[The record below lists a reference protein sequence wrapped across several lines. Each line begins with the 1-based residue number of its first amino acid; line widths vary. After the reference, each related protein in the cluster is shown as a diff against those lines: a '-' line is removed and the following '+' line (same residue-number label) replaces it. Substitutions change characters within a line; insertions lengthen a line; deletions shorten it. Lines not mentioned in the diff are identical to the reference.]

1 MENLNAQEK
10 SALVDS
16 MFESTEGR
24 MALAASMANPIR
36 MDMDYQGISR
46 KVLVVDAI
54 PQGELVVYDRDVRL
68 PAKVIGMRGR
78 IEDGILEG
86 ERVTVPTFNVVSYPQ
101 VPIDQIQTRKF
112 NIVDRAQQRAKND
125 MMATE
130 DTFLFT
136 ALEAAAASG
145 INGIATVAGTVDKDA
160 LLNVYQE
167 VGKWPLNP
175 AKIVMNF
182 VNYVDL
188 LRFTRDEIDPV
199 TQREVLMTGLWAHI
213 WTTDIL
219 VSNLCPVNR
228 VFVIAEP
235 EQTGVLPIRQD
246 ITVTPSDIM
255 PRLTLGWVIYE
266 TIGMGILNPR
276 SVAKLEVSGK
286 TTFTPWYLSN
296 TIGEAIYTPNGSIS

>member
-1 MENLNAQEK
+1 MESLTNQEK

-78 IEDGILEG
+78 VEDGILEG

-101 VPIDQIQTRKF
+101 VAIDQIQTRKF

-125 MMATE
+125 LMATE

-136 ALEAAAASG
+136 ALDAAGASG
-145 INGIATVAGTVDKDA
+145 TNAIASVAGTVDKDS
-160 LLNVYQE
+160 LLDTYKE

-175 AKIVMNF
+175 SKILMNF

-188 LRFTRDEIDPV
+188 LRFTRDDIDPV

-219 VSNLCPVNR
+219 VS
-228 VFVIAEP
+228 E
-235 EQTGVLPIRQD
+235 
-246 ITVTPSDIM
+246 SH
-255 PRLTLGWVIYE
+255 
-266 TIGMGILNPR
+266 
-276 SVAKLEVSGK
+276 
-286 TTFTPWYLSN
+286 LSC
-296 TIGEAIYTPNGSIS
+296 G

>member
-1 MENLNAQEK
+1 MTNEEK

-16 MFESTEGR
+16 MFESSEGR

-46 KVLVVDAI
+46 KVLVVDAV
-54 PQGELVVYDRDVRL
+54 PQGELVIYDRDVRL

-78 IEDGILEG
+78 VEDGILEG

-101 VPIDQIQTRKF
+101 VEINQIQTRKF

-125 MMATE
+125 MVATE
-130 DTFLFT
+130 DTFLMS
-136 ALEAAAASG
+136 ALEYTADSG
-145 INGIATVAGTVDKDA
+145 INGISTVSGTVDKDS
-160 LLNVYQE
+160 LLNTYQE

-175 AKIVMNF
+175 SKIIMNF

-188 LRFTRDEIDPV
+188 LRFQREDIDPV

-213 WTTDIL
+213 WTCDIL
-219 VSNLCPVNR
+219 VSNLCPVDR
-228 VFVIAEP
+228 VFVVAEP

-246 ITVTPSDIM
+246 ITVTPADIM
-255 PRLTLGWVIYE
+255 QRLTLGWVIYE
-266 TIGMGILNPR
+266 TIGMGVLNPR

-286 TTFTPWYLSN
+286 TAFTPWYLSN
-296 TIGEAIYTPNGSIS
+296 TVGEAIYTPNGSI

>member
-1 MENLNAQEK
+1 MADLTPQEK

-46 KVLVVDAI
+46 KTLVVDAI
-54 PQGELVVYDRDVRL
+54 PQGELVIYDRDVRL

-101 VPIDQIQTRKF
+101 VAIDQIQTRKF

-136 ALEAAAASG
+136 TLEAAASSG
-145 INGIATVAGTVDKDA
+145 INGISSVSGTVDKTS
-160 LLNVYQE
+160 LLQAYTE

-175 AKIVMNF
+175 AKMIMNF

-188 LRFTRDEIDPV
+188 LNFQLLDIDPV

-228 VFVIAEP
+228 VFVVAEP

-246 ITVTPSDIM
+246 ITVTPADIM

-276 SVAKLEVSGK
+276 SVSKLVVSGK
-286 TTFTPWYLSN
+286 TSFTPWYLST
-296 TIGEAIYTPNGSIS
+296 TIGEAIYTPNGAVS

>member
-1 MENLNAQEK
+1 MADLTPQEK

-46 KVLVVDAI
+46 KTLVVDAI
-54 PQGELVVYDRDVRL
+54 LQGELVIYDRDVRL

-101 VPIDQIQTRKF
+101 VAIDQIQTRKF

-136 ALEAAAASG
+136 TLEAAASSG
-145 INGIATVAGTVDKDA
+145 INGISSVSGTVDKTS
-160 LLNVYQE
+160 LLQAYTE

-175 AKIVMNF
+175 AKMIMNF

-188 LRFTRDEIDPV
+188 LNFQLLDIDPV

-228 VFVIAEP
+228 VFVVAEP

-246 ITVTPSDIM
+246 ITVTPADIM

-276 SVAKLEVSGK
+276 SVSKLVVSGK
-286 TTFTPWYLSN
+286 TSFTPWYLST
-296 TIGEAIYTPNGSIS
+296 TIGEAIYTPNGAVS